1 MRRWI
6 LLLLPLVILC
16 SSCSRPTSSSPI
28 GSEPKQPSEHIGT
41 VSTEE
46 SVSPSI
52 GVLVDTVVS
61 SAEAAVAYV
70 EDEISAYPSFA
81 VTERAGNALK
91 ALLEENAMTEWK
103 EVEVDPSTI
112 KPPFVCV
119 TNPDVGTIIF
129 LLDHLDAD
137 IVAVD
142 AKENIT
148 AIVKNVGDNSING
161 TFNDRIRSWFS
172 VNEISIENIVLDE
185 SPLIPAAEIS
195 GKIMELYCERMMSVS
210 NINPYSVSDVE
221 VFRTSIVAQANEKR
235 FVFLAEYAVKP
246 NNIEFSDWYSGQG
259 AEPLSDPHEG
269 WLLLCREVTASYDE
283 NSHSWNFSW

>member
-16 SSCSRPTSSSPI
+16 SSCSRTTSSSPI

-41 VSTEE
+41 IPTEE
-46 SVSPSI
+46 SVSPNI
-52 GVLVDTVVS
+52 GALVDTVVS
-61 SAEAAVAYV
+61 SAETAIAHA
-70 EDEISAYPSFA
+70 EDEISTFPSFE

-137 IVAVD
+137 IVVVD
-142 AKENIT
+142 SKENIT
-148 AIVKNVGDNSING
+148 AIVQNVGDNSING

-172 VNEISIENIVLDE
+172 VNEISIEHVVLDE
-185 SPLIPAAEIS
+185 GPSSPAEELS
-195 GKIMELYCERMMSVS
+195 SRIMELYCERILGISS
-210 NINPYSVSDVE
+210 INAYAASEIE
-221 VFRTSIVAQANEKR
+221 VFSTSVVEQSDEKK
-235 FVFLAEYAVKP
+235 FIFLAEYAVKP
-246 NNIEFSDWYSGQG
+246 MNLEFSDWYSGNG
-259 AEPLSDPHEG
+259 AVPLSDSYEG
-269 WLLLCREVTASYDE
+269 WLLLSKEVTAEYDE
-283 NSHSWNFSW
+283 VSHCWTCS